1 MNLLNI
7 LPSDILD
14 IIFNDY
20 WRDQYKHVIDEL
32 NQPQFLNKKI
42 KKFLDTYFF
51 KYNDFNTSYV
61 HYLKLFNDEI
71 KFIIKKPI
79 LKIICKN
86 NNLYLQYCFCDN
98 ESMNDIDKSLK
109 FICLFSITCSGYM
122 RYRTFQKFKE
132 LSNVKYVPKFIGGGL
147 L

>member
-7 LPSDILD
+7 LPSEILD

-20 WRDQYKHVIDEL
+20 WRNQYRSVIDEL
-32 NQPQFLNKKI
+32 NHPQLLNKKI
-42 KKFLDTYFF
+42 KKFLDTYCF
-51 KYNDFNTSYV
+51 KYDYFNPNYL
-61 HYLKLFNDEI
+61 HYLKEFNIEI
-71 KFIIKKPI
+71 ANLLSKPI

-98 ESMNDIDKSLK
+98 ESMNGIDKSLQ

-132 LSNVKYVPKFIGGGL
+132 LSNKNMYPSL
-147 L
+147 